1 MKFISFVEVYEDS
14 SPNPKCCLRE
24 VYISKEHIVTLRE
37 DNVLKIKLK
46 DGELPEG
53 MEQQQEFTKIEIN
66 LGGTFSRVIRV
77 VGDVD
82 SVSKKLNWCDKNVI

>member
-46 DGELPEG
+46 DGELPREWNNNR
-53 MEQQQEFTKIEIN
+53 N
-66 LGGTFSRVIRV
+66 LL
-77 VGDVD
+77 
-82 SVSKKLNWCDKNVI
+82 K